1 MVRSVRHTGDP
12 PAGTR
17 LCGGGRSSVAP
28 MGGPADGAGDST
40 SEAPAPGSDLF
51 VIGVAG
57 GTGSGKTTVAERL
70 ADLVGDG
77 SLSLLRLDS
86 YYADYPE
93 LTFGQRAAMNYDHPD
108 SFDWP
113 LLLAHVHA
121 LRHGLAAPVPEYD
134 FADYRRTAVTT
145 RLAPVR
151 VLVIEGIL
159 VLYPVEL
166 RELMSLRIFVDADP
180 DVRFIRRLERDIA
193 ERGRT
198 ADSVIDQYLATVR
211 PMHLQFCEPTKR
223 FADVI
228 VPHGGLNQPALDV
241 LVARVRQLLG

>member
-1 MVRSVRHTGDP
+1 MTAMAFSLPDM
-12 PAGTR
+12 AGEPR
-17 LCGGGRSSVAP
+17 RFPSARPSLIA
-28 MGGPADGAGDST
+28 
-40 SEAPAPGSDLF
+40 F
-51 VIGVAG
+51 VKEDCA
-57 GTGSGKTTVAERL
+57 TC
-70 ADLVGDG
+70 
-77 SLSLLRLDS
+77 
-86 YYADYPE
+86 
-93 LTFGQRAAMNYDHPD
+93 N
-108 SFDWP
+108 
-113 LLLAHVHA
+113 
-121 LRHGLAAPVPEYD
+121 LAAPVLEYD